1 MISAWTVLRMVKWL
15 GLLAYGA
22 GLVGAVGGETPL
34 ARSRAVQRWLTLG
47 FGLLRFSGWGLA
59 RLSGVS
65 LGSAYLGASMGL
77 SLLSMQLLLWS
88 TERLSPELA
97 RAPGRIWAGR
107 LGVLCSLAVVL
118 LMVLRPGQ
126 RPVDPPASAAD
137 VPISSAAPADT
148 RAPVVTP

>member
-1 MISAWTVLRMVKWL
+1 MLSAWALLRIVKWI

-22 GLVGAVGGETPL
+22 GLVGALGGESPQ
-34 ARSRAVQRWLTLG
+34 ARSRAVQRWATLG
-47 FGLLRFSGWGLA
+47 FALLWFSGWGLA

-77 SLLSMQLLLWS
+77 SLLAMQLLLWS

-97 RAPGRIWAGR
+97 RAPGRVWAGR
-107 LGVLCSLAVVL
+107 LGALLSIVVVV

-126 RPVDPPASAAD
+126 RAVASPD
-137 VPISSAAPADT
+137 AAPA
-148 RAPVVTP
+148 APAAAGSPS